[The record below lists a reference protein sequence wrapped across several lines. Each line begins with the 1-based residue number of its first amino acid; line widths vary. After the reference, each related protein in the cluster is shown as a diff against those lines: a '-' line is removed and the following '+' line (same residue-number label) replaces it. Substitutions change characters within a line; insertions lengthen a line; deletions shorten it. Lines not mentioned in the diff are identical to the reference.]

1 MAEEWNNLL
10 VTAIQELAVRLLAGA
25 LIAVVGLI
33 VGTLVGK
40 LVFGAGKALR
50 IDERMEQKGSR
61 IKLNRLLAFLSTWIV
76 YLLFFESA
84 VRYAGFVGAADFL
97 QQIILFVPNLV
108 GALLIIIAGYGTA
121 NHLADRVAELEWASS
136 DIAARIVFFLVLYLA
151 LDLALPLVGINLSL
165 LNNIVLILVATLG
178 LGLAIAIGLGLKDI
192 VRENAESYLRKKKKN
207 S

>member
-178 LGLAIAIGLGLKDI
+178 LGLAIAIGLGLKDL